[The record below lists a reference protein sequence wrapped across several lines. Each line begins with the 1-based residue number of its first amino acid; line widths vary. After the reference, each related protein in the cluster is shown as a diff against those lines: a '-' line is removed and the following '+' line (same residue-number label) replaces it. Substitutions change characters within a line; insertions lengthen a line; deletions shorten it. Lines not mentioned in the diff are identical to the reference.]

1 MVLTGILAVGQFHQK
16 PGDADEKDDSH
27 YPLPGIT
34 GPVGR
39 VLIMNAGVFQIAQ
52 PLHLVEHVSRLN
64 VDGVLG
70 GRGVPGRLADQL
82 SVSTEVVVW
91 ITADRWL

>member
-1 MVLTGILAVGQFHQK
+1 MVLTGSLAVGRLHQK
-16 PGDADEKDDSH
+16 PGDADEKDESH
-27 YPLPGIT
+27 YPLTGIT

-39 VLIMNAGVFQIAQ
+39 VLITNAGVFQIAQ

-70 GRGVPGRLADQL
+70 GRGVPGRLADHL

-91 ITADRWL
+91 ITADWWL